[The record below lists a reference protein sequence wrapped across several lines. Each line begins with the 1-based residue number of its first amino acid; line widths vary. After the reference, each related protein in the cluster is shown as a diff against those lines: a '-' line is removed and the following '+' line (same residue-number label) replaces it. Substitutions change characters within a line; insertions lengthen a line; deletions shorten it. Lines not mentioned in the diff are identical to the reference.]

1 MTTEEKT
8 GPARV
13 WYRRKKTGII
23 AAGIT
28 LLVVFTLVSLPYG
41 IQFGLADFL
50 KQHGARQVEIEN
62 IDFNPFTGR
71 LLFQNVRAVSGEA
84 EALQLDRLELI
95 MGWRELFSKR
105 ARIVGIEMQGLRA
118 AVDLSEPT
126 VLRVNGLS
134 FPLDSSGEPSEPAA
148 ESAPWGFA
156 LDSVALSQCSLA
168 IQRQDLSLDIELDR
182 LDLERVISWRQE
194 VKAKLNLQAR
204 VNSAPLRVEL
214 EAGLFHETRTVD
226 GKIVLEGFQLSGLQP
241 LLTEAA
247 GPDLSGSLSLT
258 QTLKLSLNP
267 SGEVSW
273 QSEGSLAGEHLNL
286 AQAQVA
292 SSDLSTRWQGTTSG
306 GWSPEAGVQLQLDGA
321 LGGAV
326 PQLRLPEQSIDLSLN
341 GYQWQGKLDLEQ
353 GADGLTLQLDG
364 DVSLD
369 QTSVIQA
376 ESQPQQ
382 VRAGQLRVQAFS
394 LQLQQSAEGVLT
406 IAEQGKVTLDKLAL
420 VQHQLSVD
428 LASLQWQGKTSL
440 QPGEDAAALSA
451 EGEGALE
458 GLSLAELDN
467 KAPLAELQRIELEA
481 VKLAP
486 GNQLALKRVRLKGL
500 RLDDGKGD
508 KGNPLLLTQSLS
520 LKDIVFAQSSGL
532 SIALIE
538 QQGMQAE
545 LSLDK
550 AGQLNLQRL
559 AEKLQQAASPPA
571 SAEAK
576 PATAETAEPMAIKIG
591 RVVWQGENKATFID
605 RSVEPPFQASLDIKE
620 FNLSA
625 VDSSRPEQP
634 SPFRLV
640 GSTGRHA
647 EITAEGEITL
657 FQSDPDGHLKGQ
669 LKGIELVP
677 LSSYTISAIGYNL
690 DSGELDADIDMALKQ
705 GNVEGKNHLVIRRL
719 DVSEA
724 SAAQAAKLQEK
735 ISMPLDSA
743 LGMLQDKN
751 QTIDLNLPI
760 TGKLADPNVEL
771 GDVINTALG
780 NALKKGAMT
789 YLTTAL
795 FPYGTMVALF
805 KMAGD
810 EASAVRLNPVEFPP
824 AIAELDDKDRDYL
837 GKVAQVL
844 KERPKIAVKL
854 CGTATVSDRL
864 AMAQAMAE
872 QAKAKQDPK
881 QQPKQGSAEKPPQQ
895 EVPEAE
901 MLALAKRRAEAVEDY
916 LVNQHGV
923 SASRTAVCRPTLD
936 PEAENTPRVDLQL

>member
-1 MTTEEKT
+1 VTTEEQS

-28 LLVVFTLVSLPYG
+28 LLVVFILVSLPYG

-84 EALQLDRLELI
+84 EALQLDRLELV

-105 ARIVGIEMQGLRA
+105 ARIVGIEMQGLQA

-204 VNSAPLRVEL
+204 VNTAPLRVEL

-226 GKIVLEGFQLSGLQP
+226 GKIVLEGFPLSGLQP
-241 LLTEAA
+241 LLTEAG
-247 GPDLSGSLSLT
+247 GPDLSGSLSLA
-258 QTLKLSLNP
+258 QALKLSLGP

-273 QSEGSLAGEHLNL
+273 QTDGSLAGEHLNL

-292 SSDLSTRWQGTTSG
+292 SSDLSSLWQGTTTG
-306 GWSPEAGVQLQLDGA
+306 GWSHEAGVQLQLDGA
-321 LGGAV
+321 LGGSV
-326 PQLRLPEQSIDLSLN
+326 PQLRLPEQSIDISLN
-341 GYQWQGKLDLEQ
+341 GYQWQGN
-353 GADGLTLQLDG
+353 
-364 DVSLD
+364 
-369 QTSVIQA
+369 
-376 ESQPQQ
+376 
-382 VRAGQLRVQAFS
+382 F
-394 LQLQQSAEGVLT
+394 
-406 IAEQGKVTLDKLAL
+406 
-420 VQHQLSVD
+420 
-428 LASLQWQGKTSL
+428 SL
-440 QPGEDAAALSA
+440 QPGEDAAVLSA

-458 GLSLAELDN
+458 GLSLSELDN
-467 KAPLAELQRIELEA
+467 KARLAELQRIELEA

-486 GNQLALKRVRLKGL
+486 GNQLALKGVRLKGL

-508 KGNPLLLTQSLS
+508 KGNSLLLTQSLW

-559 AEKLQQAASPPA
+559 AEKLQRAASPPA
-571 SAEAK
+571 SAEAA
-576 PATAETAEPMAIKIG
+576 PATAETAEPMVIKIG

-605 RSVEPPFQASLDIKE
+605 RSVDPVFQASLDIKE

-625 VDSSRPEQP
+625 IDSSRPEQP

-690 DSGELDADIDMALKQ
+690 DSGELDADIDLALKQ
-705 GNVEGKNHLVIRRL
+705 GNLEGKNHLVIRRL

-780 NALKKGAMT
+780 SALKKGAMT

-795 FPYGTMVALF
+795 FPYGTMVALL

-810 EASAVRLNPVEFPP
+810 EASAVGLNPVEFPP
-824 AIAELDDKDRDYL
+824 AIAELDDTDRDYL
-837 GKVAQVL
+837 GKVAKVL
-844 KERPKIAVKL
+844 KERPKIVVKL
-854 CGTATVSDRL
+854 CGTATISDRL

-872 QAKAKQDPK
+872 QAKAQQDPK
-881 QQPKQGSAEKPPQQ
+881 QQSKQGSAEKPPQQ

-901 MLALAKRRAEAVEDY
+901 MLALAKRRAEVVEDY

-923 SASRTAVCRPTLD
+923 NASRTAVCRPTLD